1 MRPHPHPT
9 TVRLARALCAPAL
22 LATALLLAAMP
33 APAQPA
39 PSAPSAAPMPSADAT
54 TCRAEEAALIQ
65 DMDIARAR
73 GRMLQR
79 RQLATELEAVQ
90 ARCGTLPPMQSREAH
105 IERLQSEIREMRKEI
120 DRAETELRRL
130 RQGL

>member
-1 MRPHPHPT
+1 MPLHPT
-9 TVRLARALCAPAL
+9 TARLPWALSTPAL
-22 LATALLLAAMP
+22 LAVVLLLAATA

-39 PSAPSAAPMPSADAT
+39 PSAPPAPSADAA

>member
-1 MRPHPHPT
+1 MPLHPT
-9 TVRLARALCAPAL
+9 TARLPWALSTPAL
-22 LATALLLAAMP
+22 LAVVLLLAAT
-33 APAQPA
+33 ATPAQPTPSAPPA
-39 PSAPSAAPMPSADAT
+39 PSADAA

>member
-1 MRPHPHPT
+1 MRPCPHPT
-9 TVRLARALCAPAL
+9 TGRLVRARCAPAL
-22 LATALLLAAMP
+22 LAAALLLAATA

-39 PSAPSAAPMPSADAT
+39 PSAAPMPSTDAT

-65 DMDIARAR
+65 DMDTARAR

-79 RQLATELEAVQ
+79 RQLATELEAVR

-120 DRAETELRRL
+120 DRAEAELRRL
-130 RQGL
+130 RQGP

>member
-1 MRPHPHPT
+1 MPLHPAPA
-9 TVRLARALCAPAL
+9 RLARALLAQAL
-22 LATALLLAAMP
+22 LTTASLLAATA

-39 PSAPSAAPMPSADAT
+39 PSAPPAPPADAA

-105 IERLQSEIREMRKEI
+105 IDRLQSEIREMRKEI

-130 RQGL
+130 RQEL

>member
-1 MRPHPHPT
+1 MPLHPAPA
-9 TVRLARALCAPAL
+9 RLARALLAPAL
-22 LATALLLAAMP
+22 LAAASLLAATA
-33 APAQPA
+33 APAQPT
-39 PSAPSAAPMPSADAT
+39 PSAPPAPPADAA

-105 IERLQSEIREMRKEI
+105 IDRLQSEIREMRKEI

>member
-1 MRPHPHPT
+1 MPLHPAPA
-9 TVRLARALCAPAL
+9 RLARALLAQAL
-22 LATALLLAAMP
+22 LATASLLAATA

-39 PSAPSAAPMPSADAT
+39 PSAPPADAA